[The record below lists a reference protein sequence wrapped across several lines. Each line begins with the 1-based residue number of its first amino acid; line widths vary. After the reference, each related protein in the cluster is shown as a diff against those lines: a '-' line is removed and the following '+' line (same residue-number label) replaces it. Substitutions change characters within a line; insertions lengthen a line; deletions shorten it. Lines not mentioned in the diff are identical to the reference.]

1 MQNLNKQIAFVPLDT
16 AVNEKKLPVILTAAT
31 ISLQNITNASYSA
44 ALICWHIFRLSR
56 IQ

>member
-1 MQNLNKQIAFVPLDT
+1 MQNLNKQITFVPLDT
-16 AVNEKKLPVILTAAT
+16 AVNEKKLPVILTTAT

-56 IQ
+56 TQ